1 MAFYALGGF
10 FFERY
15 EFSHKVSFKWL
26 AFKRIGRI
34 DKENMA
40 EGEGFEPSRLSPA
53 GFQDRCTRPLCE
65 PSAA

>member
-1 MAFYALGGF
+1 MALRALGGF
-10 FFERY
+10 LFERY
-15 EFSHKVSFKWL
+15 EINHKVSSKWDW
-26 AFKRIGRI
+26 FKRVGRI